1 MRRVVV
7 TGLGIVSSLGNGL
20 EAVEQSL
27 RQVRSGLSFSEQA
40 REAGL
45 RSHVCGSIDLDLETL
60 IDRKLRR
67 FMCPASGYAWLAMR
81 EAIERAGLDEAVLK
95 SDRTGLVAGSGGTS
109 SAELLDAVDTHRAR
123 GIRRVGPF
131 RVPRTMCSAIN
142 ASLSTA
148 FGIRGINYSIT
159 SACATSAH
167 AIGHAAD
174 LIACGRQD
182 LMFAGGGEDLHWSL
196 SLLFDAMG
204 ALSTRYNNAPEKAS
218 RTYDAD
224 RDGFV
229 ISGGAGMLVLEE
241 REQALRRG
249 APIWAELVGFGATS
263 DGADMV
269 QPSGEGAMRCMQMAL
284 AGLDQPVG
292 YINTHGTSTP
302 AGDIVELEAIA
313 EVFGQ
318 NVPPLG
324 STKPLT
330 GHALGAAGVHE
341 AIYCLLMQQGGFITP
356 SANIERLD
364 PGAEGYPIVREY
376 RDEVDLPL
384 VMSNSFGFG
393 GTNASLVFK
402 KSSDRPPGNGPGT
415 GPSSA

>member
-7 TGLGIVSSLGNGL
+7 TGLGVISSLGNDI

-40 REAGL
+40 RDAGL
-45 RSHVCGSIDLDLETL
+45 RSHVWGSIDLDLDAL
-60 IDRKLRR
+60 IERKHRR

-81 EAIERAGLDEAVLK
+81 EAIERSGLDQSLV
-95 SDRTGLVAGSGGTS
+95 SNDRTGLVAGSGGTS
-109 SAELLDAVDTHRAR
+109 SVELLDAVDTHRDR

-131 RVPRTMCSAIN
+131 RVPRTMSSAIN

-148 FGIRGINYSIT
+148 FGIRGINYGIT
-159 SACATSAH
+159 SACATGAH
-167 AIGHAAD
+167 AIGHAGD
-174 LIACGRQD
+174 LIASGRQD
-182 LMFAGGGEDLHWSL
+182 VMFAGGGEDLHWTL

-204 ALSTRYNNAPEKAS
+204 ALSTRYNEQPERAS

-229 ISGGAGMLVLEE
+229 ISGGAGILVLEE
-241 REQALRRG
+241 RDHALRRG

-269 QPSGEGAMRCMQMAL
+269 QPSGEGAVRCMRMAL
-284 AGLDQPVG
+284 DGLDEPVG

-302 AGDIVELEAIA
+302 AGDIVELGAIG
-313 EVFGQ
+313 EVFGRDI
-318 NVPPLG
+318 PPLG

-330 GHALGAAGVHE
+330 GHSLGAAGVHE
-341 AIYCLLMQQGGFITP
+341 AIYSLLMQQGGFITP

-364 PGAEGYPIVREY
+364 PGAEGYPIVREL
-376 RDEVDLPL
+376 RNGVELPL

-393 GTNASLVFK
+393 GTNASLVFR
-402 KSSDRPPGNGPGT
+402 KSSDHPPGTGPGT